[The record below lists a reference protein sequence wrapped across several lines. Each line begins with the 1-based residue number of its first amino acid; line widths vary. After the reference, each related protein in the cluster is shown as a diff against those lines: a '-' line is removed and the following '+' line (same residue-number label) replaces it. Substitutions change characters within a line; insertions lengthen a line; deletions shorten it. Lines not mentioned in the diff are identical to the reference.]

1 MTNLPDFKLPDFKL
15 EVYLGKWEFAARWHM
30 TPSDAQTLTIK
41 ELLALADGPDRAA
54 WDELPLSY
62 IETWGT
68 PKLRAAIAATY
79 QGVAPEDVL
88 AFAGAEEGLYCA
100 MHALLGQDDHAIIL
114 TPNYQSAEQVPLS
127 LCAVDGVALRE
138 DRNWDLDLD
147 EIAARIRPNTK
158 LISINFPHNP
168 TGKIIDRAT
177 FDALVALCRKHGI
190 WLFSDEVYRGLE
202 IDPAKRLPAAIEAY
216 ERGLSLGVMSK
227 AYGLPGLRVG
237 WIASKDRALLS
248 RMERIKHY
256 LSICNA
262 GPSEHLATIALKA
275 RDQVIGR
282 NVMLLKDNLKAV
294 EAFFAEYPGRFAW
307 YRPDGGCVAFPR
319 YLGGE
324 GVEAFCHRLVEEAGI
339 VLLPASIYKSSL
351 NPTAPDRFRIG
362 FGRTHTK
369 DGLNEMRRFLSRNR
383 DAA

>member
-1 MTNLPDFKLPDFKL
+1 MTLLPDFKL
-15 EVYLGKWEFAARWHM
+15 EVYLGKWEFAAKWHM
-30 TPSDAQTLTIK
+30 TPSDAQTLSIK
-41 ELLALADGPDRAA
+41 ELLALADAEDRAA
-54 WDELPLSY
+54 WDDLPLSY

-68 PKLRAAIAATY
+68 PKLRRAIAATY
-79 QGVAPEDVL
+79 DGAKPEDVL

-100 MHALLGQDDHAIIL
+100 MHALLGKDDHALIV

-127 LCAVDGVALRE
+127 LCAVEGVALRE

-147 EIAARIRPNTK
+147 ELKARIRPNTR

-202 IDPAKRLPAAIEAY
+202 IDPAKRLPAAVEAY

-237 WIASKDRALLS
+237 WIASKDHALLE

-262 GPSEHLATIALKA
+262 GPSEHLAVIALKA
-275 RDQVIGR
+275 RDKVIGR
-282 NVMLLKDNLKAV
+282 NVDLLRDNLQAV
-294 EAFFAEYPGRFAW
+294 ERFFADCPGRFQW

-319 YLGGE
+319 YLGSD
-324 GVEAFCHRLVEEAGI
+324 GVESFCHRLAEEAGI
-339 VLLPASIYKSSL
+339 VLLPASIYTSSL
-351 NPTAPDRFRIG
+351 NPVAADRFRIG
-362 FGRTHTK
+362 FGRSYTK
-369 DGLNEMRRFLSRNR
+369 QGLDEMRKFLGKNR

>member
-1 MTNLPDFKLPDFKL
+1 MTTIPNPQLPDFKL
-15 EVYLGKWEFAARWHM
+15 EVYLGKWEFAAKWHM

-41 ELLALADGPDRAA
+41 ELLALATPEDRAI
-54 WDELPLSY
+54 WDDLPLSY

-79 QGVAPEDVL
+79 QGAKPEDVL

-100 MHALLGQDDHAIIL
+100 MHALLTPDDHALIL

-127 LCAVDGVALRE
+127 LCAVEGIALRE

-147 EIAARIRPNTK
+147 EVKAKIRPNTK

-168 TGKIIDRAT
+168 TGKVIDRTT
-177 FDALVALCRKHGI
+177 FDALVALCRQHGI

-202 IDPAKRLPAAIEAY
+202 LDPARRLPAVVEVY

-237 WIASKDRALLS
+237 WIACKDHALLD

-262 GPSEHLATIALKA
+262 GPSEHLAIIALKA
-275 RDQVIGR
+275 RDRVIGR
-282 NVMLLKDNLKAV
+282 NVALLKDNLQAV
-294 EAFFAEYPGRFAW
+294 ERFFADYPGRFEW

-319 YLGGE
+319 YVGAE
-324 GVEAFCHRLVEEAGI
+324 GVETFCRRLVEEDGI
-339 VLLPASIYKSSL
+339 VLLPASIYTSSL
-351 NPTAPDRFRIG
+351 NQVAADRFRIG
-362 FGRTHTK
+362 FGRTYTK
-369 DGLNEMRRFLSRNR
+369 DGLEQMRRFLSRNR

>member
-1 MTNLPDFKLPDFKL
+1 MTTLPDFKL
-15 EVYLGKWEFAARWHM
+15 EVYLGKWEFAAKWHM
-30 TPSDAQTLTIK
+30 TPSDAQSLTIRD
-41 ELLALADGPDRAA
+41 LLALATPEDRAL
-54 WDELPLSY
+54 WEDLPLTY

-68 PKLRAAIAATY
+68 PKLRQAIAATY
-79 QGVAPEDVL
+79 EGAKPEDVL

-100 MHALLGQDDHAIIL
+100 MHALLGKDDHALIV

-147 EIAARIRPNTK
+147 ELAAKICPNTK

-168 TGKIIDRAT
+168 TGKVIDRAT

-202 IDPAKRLPAAIEAY
+202 IDPTKRLPAAVEAY
-216 ERGLSLGVMSK
+216 ERGMSLGVMSK

-237 WIASKDRALLS
+237 WIACQDHALLD

-262 GPSEHLATIALKA
+262 GPSEHLAVIALKA
-275 RDQVIGR
+275 RDKIIGR
-282 NVMLLKDNLKAV
+282 NVALLKDNLQAV
-294 EAFFAEYPGRFAW
+294 ERFFADYPGRFAW

-319 YLGGE
+319 YLGSD
-324 GVEAFCHRLVEEAGI
+324 GVETFCRRLVEESGI
-339 VLLPASIYKSSL
+339 VLLPASIYTSSL
-351 NPTAPDRFRIG
+351 NPVATDRFRIG
-362 FGRTHTK
+362 FGRSYTRQ
-369 DGLNEMRRFLSRNR
+369 GLEEMRKFLGKNR

>member
-1 MTNLPDFKLPDFKL
+1 MTQLPDFKL

-41 ELLALADGPDRAA
+41 ELLALADAEDRAA
-54 WDELPLSY
+54 WDDMPLTY

-79 QGVAPEDVL
+79 KGVAVEDVL

-100 MHALLGQDDHAIIL
+100 MHALLGKDDHAIIM

-127 LCAVDGVALRE
+127 LCAVEGVPLRE
-138 DRNWDLDLD
+138 DRNWDLDL
-147 EIAARIRPNTK
+147 EELTAKIRPNTR

-168 TGKIIDRAT
+168 TGKIIDSAT

-202 IDPAKRLPAAIEAY
+202 IDPAKRLPAVVEAY

-237 WIASKDRALLS
+237 WIACKDHALLAK
-248 RMERIKHY
+248 MERIKHY

-275 RDQVIGR
+275 RDTVIGR
-282 NVMLLKDNLKAV
+282 NVKLLKDNLKAV
-294 EAFFAEYPGRFAW
+294 ESFFAEYPGRFQW

-319 YLGGE
+319 YLGTE
-324 GVEAFCHRLVEEAGI
+324 GVEIFCRRLVEEAGI
-339 VLLPASIYKSSL
+339 VLLPASIYASSL
-351 NPTAPDRFRIG
+351 NPTSPDRFRIG
-362 FGRTHTK
+362 FGRTYTK
-369 DGLNEMRRFLSRNR
+369 DGLNEMRKFLTRNR

>member
-1 MTNLPDFKLPDFKL
+1 MTLLPDFKL
-15 EVYLGKWEFAARWHM
+15 EVYLGKWEFAAKWHM
-30 TPSDAQTLTIK
+30 TPSDAQTLSIK
-41 ELLALADGPDRAA
+41 ELLALADAEDRAA
-54 WDELPLSY
+54 WDDLPLSY

-68 PKLRAAIAATY
+68 PKLRRAIAATY
-79 QGVAPEDVL
+79 DGAKPEDVL

-100 MHALLGQDDHAIIL
+100 MHALLGKDDHALIV

-127 LCAVDGVALRE
+127 LCAVEGVALRE

-147 EIAARIRPNTK
+147 ELKARIRPNTR

-202 IDPAKRLPAAIEAY
+202 IDPAKRLPAAVEAY

-237 WIASKDRALLS
+237 WIASKDHALLE

-262 GPSEHLATIALKA
+262 GPSEHLAVIALKA
-275 RDQVIGR
+275 RDKVIGR
-282 NVMLLKDNLKAV
+282 NVDLLRDNLQAV
-294 EAFFAEYPGRFAW
+294 ERFFADCPGRFQW

-319 YLGGE
+319 YLGGD

-339 VLLPASIYKSSL
+339 VLLPASIYTSSL
-351 NPTAPDRFRIG
+351 NPVAADRFRIG
-362 FGRTHTK
+362 FGRSYTK
-369 DGLNEMRRFLSRNR
+369 QGLDEMRKFLGKNR

>member
-1 MTNLPDFKLPDFKL
+1 MTLLPDFKL
-15 EVYLGKWEFAARWHM
+15 EVYLGKWEFAAKWHM
-30 TPSDAQTLTIK
+30 TPSDAQTLSIK
-41 ELLALADGPDRAA
+41 ELLALADAEDRAA
-54 WDELPLSY
+54 WDDLPLSY

-68 PKLRAAIAATY
+68 PKLRRAIAATY
-79 QGVAPEDVL
+79 DGAKPEDVL

-100 MHALLGQDDHAIIL
+100 MHALLGKDDHALIV

-127 LCAVDGVALRE
+127 LCAVEGVALRE

-147 EIAARIRPNTK
+147 ELKARIRPNTR

-202 IDPAKRLPAAIEAY
+202 IDPAKRLPAAVEAY

-237 WIASKDRALLS
+237 WIASKDHALLE

-262 GPSEHLATIALKA
+262 GPSEHLAVIALKA
-275 RDQVIGR
+275 RDKVIGR
-282 NVMLLKDNLKAV
+282 NVDLLRDNLQAV
-294 EAFFAEYPGRFAW
+294 ERFFADCPGRFQW

-319 YLGGE
+319 YLGGD
-324 GVEAFCHRLVEEAGI
+324 GVEAFCHRLVEEAGM
-339 VLLPASIYKSSL
+339 VLLPASIYTSSL
-351 NPTAPDRFRIG
+351 NPVAADRFRIG
-362 FGRTHTK
+362 FGRSYTK
-369 DGLNEMRRFLSRNR
+369 QGLDEMRKFLGKNR

>member
-1 MTNLPDFKLPDFKL
+1 MTTLPDFKL

-41 ELLALADGPDRAA
+41 ELLALADAQDRAA
-54 WDELPLSY
+54 WDDLPLTY

-79 QGVAPEDVL
+79 KSVAVEDVL

-100 MHALLGQDDHAIIL
+100 MHALLAKDDHAIIV

-147 EIAARIRPNTK
+147 ELAAKIRPNTK

-168 TGKIIDRAT
+168 TGKIIDHAT
-177 FDALVALCRKHGI
+177 FDALVALCRKRGI

-202 IDPAKRLPAAIEAY
+202 IGPAKRLPAVVEAY

-237 WIASKDRALLS
+237 WIASKDHALLS
-248 RMERIKHY
+248 KMERIKHY

-275 RDQVIGR
+275 RDMVIGR
-282 NVMLLKDNLKAV
+282 NVALLKDNLKAV
-294 EAFFAEYPGRFAW
+294 ESFFAEYPGRFQW

-319 YLGGE
+319 YVGAE
-324 GVEAFCHRLVEEAGI
+324 GVETFCRRLVEEAGI

-351 NPTAPDRFRIG
+351 NPTSPDRFRIG
-362 FGRTHTK
+362 FGRIYTK
-369 DGLNEMRRFLSRNR
+369 DGLNEMRKFLTKNR